1 MAAKIEN
8 INICHH
14 CVHNQ
19 SCDLGAEFFQG
30 LTKKIFLVEKGAK
43 LFNAGDEFVGF
54 YVICEGT
61 AKATTQN
68 SNNKTTNFYYPG
80 DVIGLCGF
88 SDGSYQE
95 SIEFLNSGRIFK
107 VAQQDFESSMQNEPE
122 FAGKM
127 LKMLGK
133 TLVKKQNTSKIIN
146 LEAEARL
153 LIFLEEQ
160 GSHSETLPHA
170 KGFRLQMTR
179 SDIANHLGIAVETL
193 SRLMRKLSYKGLIS
207 FDNKNV
213 ALLNDKD
220 RLQTKL
226 LSN

>member
-19 SCDLGAEFFQG
+19 SCDLGAEFFHG
-30 LTKKIFLVEKGAK
+30 LTKKIFLIEKGAN
-43 LFNAGDEFVGF
+43 LFNAGDEFIGF
-54 YVICEGT
+54 YVVCEGT

-68 SNNKTTNFYYPG
+68 GNNKTTNFYYPG

-88 SDGSYQE
+88 SDDTYKE
-95 SIEFLNSGRIFK
+95 SVEFLNSGRLFK
-107 VAQQDFESSMQNEPE
+107 VTKKDIEWSTQNEPE

-127 LKMLGK
+127 LKLLGR
-133 TLVKKQNTSKIIN
+133 TLVKKQNIYQTNI
-146 LEAEARL
+146 LEAETRL
-153 LIFLEEQ
+153 LVFLKEQ
-160 GSHSETLPHA
+160 HSRSQALALGKKFT
-170 KGFRLQMTR
+170 LQMTR

-207 FDNKNV
+207 FDNRNV
-213 ALLNDKD
+213 ALLNSEV
-220 RLQTKL
+220 RET
-226 LSN
+226 